1 MFGMMAQQ
9 HEEEEVVFLGGR
21 EAGTPPALMVG
32 VGVDQGLVLEM
43 WALGRPPRKGSEVG
57 ILDY

>member
-1 MFGMMAQQ
+1 MAQQ
-9 HEEEEVVFLGGR
+9 HDDEFVFLGGR
-21 EAGTPPALMVG
+21 EAGTLMMV
-32 VGVDQGLVLEM
+32 VVVDRGLVLEM